1 MPPLPRRR
9 RVSLAEKALIWII
22 AGAFIAIA
30 VYGAVEALRS
40 YDEDAFYE

>member
-1 MPPLPRRR
+1 
-9 RVSLAEKALIWII
+9 VSLTEKIAIWLV

>member
-1 MPPLPRRR
+1 
-9 RVSLAEKALIWII
+9 VSLTEKALIWII

-30 VYGAVEALRS
+30 VYGAVEALRG